1 MFVDRVQI
9 ELLAGKGG
17 DGCSSLRREK
27 FVPRGG
33 PDGGD
38 GGDGASII
46 IEARLGVNSL
56 AAFANRRMYRAPK
69 GRPGQGSLRHGR
81 NGREQRLFVPPGTT
95 VIDAEHGVGYN
106 ARTGDF
112 ANLIDAGVMDPVK
125 VTYTALLNALSIAEL
140 ILTTQTLIAD
150 IPEDDDPTAGR
161 ARGGGAEEYGM
172 R

>member
-1 MFVDRVQI
+1 MVRRALT
-9 ELLAGKGG
+9 EPLA
-17 DGCSSLRREK
+17 C
-27 FVPRGG
+27 
-33 PDGGD
+33 
-38 GGDGASII
+38 I
-46 IEARLGVNSL
+46 ARNSGVNPIDVV
-56 AAFANRRMYRAPK
+56 NK
-69 GRPGQGSLRHGR
+69 
-81 NGREQRLFVPPGTT
+81 
-95 VIDAEHGVGYN
+95 VIDAEDGVGYN

-112 ANLIDAGVMDPVK
+112 ANMIDAGVMDPVK